1 MAHRLPARARTAVAV
16 TSILLFLFASFGAS
30 LARPDS
36 ALGAVL
42 PQLKRY
48 PYLTDLVQQSVTVN
62 WSTDRSQS
70 TGSVRYGISPN
81 CSSNTA
87 TASRQSISVGTVAQY
102 QWKASI
108 SGLSPDTL
116 YCYRVYLGSTDL
128 LATDPTPEF
137 RSQIPAGS
145 SAPFSFAVFG
155 DWGAVDASGN
165 NPDQAN
171 VMQQIA
177 TSGVRFAVTTGDTGY
192 PGGTQLTYG
201 DLYQKGADKS
211 AIFGP
216 EFWSRA
222 GDSIPLFNATG
233 NHGFNSVGLTNW
245 PQDRARATSGGRYE
259 MDNYCCTNG
268 TNAASYPSAWYAF
281 DAGVARF
288 YVLEAAWTEGNVGTA
303 DAYKNDY
310 DNHWAPSS
318 AQYQWLKNDLET
330 HPGGLKFAFWH
341 YPMYS
346 DNSTEDSSVFLQGPG
361 SLEGLLAANDVSIG
375 FNGHAHMYQRNLKP
389 AGGIVTYLTGGGG
402 AKVQPIGA
410 SGCTAL
416 DAYGIGWSNSANIGS
431 RCGSAPVPTSRA
443 EIFHFL
449 KVTVNGSSVTVAPT
463 NSLGRT
469 FDVQT
474 YSFGSSSDTEA
485 PTAPG
490 DVAASARNSET
501 VDLSW
506 SAATDNIG
514 VTGYDV
520 YRDGSPIASIGTPTS
535 YTDSTGSP
543 STTYIYAVRARDAAG
558 NTSPFSSDVSV
569 TMPPPSPT
577 VTFPP
582 TDDTYVQQSLPNNA
596 AGTATTL
603 QVDNSP
609 VKHILLKFNVV
620 GFAPQSITG
629 AKLRL
634 YVTDP
639 SVKGGDFFATQ
650 NTSWTEST
658 VTWNTAPA
666 TAGPAHAS
674 LGAVNAGTW
683 YDVDLSAL
691 VLDNGAVSLRISS
704 TSSDGANYASRSNSL
719 GFAPQLVVSYDG
731 TTQEPPVAPTEL
743 TASTT
748 NGDGPVTLTWTAPTG
763 SVDGYSVKRAAA
775 PAGPYTSIATVPTT
789 SASDTTAMS
798 GQTYYYVVNAVKAG
812 IESSASN
819 QASAVLRPASPSGLT
834 ATAGDGQIALAWNGQ
849 SGATSYL
856 VDRSTQPGGPH
867 TTIATQVGTG
877 FTDSGL
883 ANGTTYYYVVRAANT
898 GGASPASGEVSGTP
912 TVSTHTPVF
921 SDGFE
926 SGTLSNWTSFGGL
939 TVQSGLV
946 HSGTWAAQGN
956 TANGATYAKKQLP
969 ATYTDGSLRAYVYL
983 TSYASQVNLLRYRT
997 PTDGS
1002 LGYLFVNTAGKLS
1015 LRNDVGGV
1023 TTTSATTFTTGA
1035 WHSLEL
1041 RVTVNGSSSSTEVW
1055 LDGSRIA
1062 DLSLT
1067 NQNWGVTQ
1075 IGRIQIGEVQSGR
1088 TYNVAFDDVVFDTQF
1103 VGP

>member
-1 MAHRLPARARTAVAV
+1 MAHRLPERARTAVAI
-16 TSILLFLFASFGAS
+16 TSILLLLFASFGAS
-30 LARPDS
+30 LVRPDS
-36 ALGAVL
+36 ALGAVV

-48 PYLTDLVQQSVTVN
+48 PYLTDLVHQSVTVN
-62 WSTDRSQS
+62 WSTDTSQT

-87 TASRQSISVGTVAQY
+87 AASRQTISVGTVTQY
-102 QWKASI
+102 QWKASL

-137 RSQIPAGS
+137 RSQVPAGS

-155 DWGAVDASGN
+155 DWGAVDANGN

-171 VMQQIA
+171 LMQQIA
-177 TSGVRFAVTTGDTGY
+177 NSGVRFAVTTGDTGY

-216 EFWSRA
+216 EFWARA

-245 PQDRARATSGGRYE
+245 PQDQARATSGGRYQ
-259 MDNYCCTNG
+259 MDTYCCTNG

-288 YVLEAAWTEGNVGTA
+288 YVLEAAWTDGNVGTA

-310 DNHWAPSS
+310 DNHWTPSS
-318 AQYQWLKNDLET
+318 PQYQWLKHDLET

-346 DNSTEDSSVFLQGPG
+346 DNATEDSSVFLQGPG
-361 SLEGLLAANDVSIG
+361 SLEGLLAANGVSIG

-389 AGGIVTYLTGGGG
+389 TGGIVTYLTGGGG

-410 SGCTAL
+410 HGCSAL
-416 DAYGIGWSNSANIGS
+416 DAYGIGWSNSSNKGS
-431 RCGSAPVPTSRA
+431 RCGSAPVPTSRTQ
-443 EIFHFL
+443 IFHFL
-449 KVTVNGSSVTVAPT
+449 KVTVAGSSVTVTPT
-463 NSLGRT
+463 DSLGRT

-474 YSFGSSSDTEA
+474 YTFGSSSDTEP
-485 PTAPG
+485 PTTPG
-490 DVAASARNSET
+490 NLAASAPSATR

-506 SAATDNIG
+506 SAATDNVG
-514 VTGYDV
+514 VAGYEV
-520 YRDGSPIASIGTPTS
+520 YRDGTHIASIGTVTAYS
-535 YTDSTGSP
+535 DAAVSP
-543 STTYIYAVRARDAAG
+543 STTYAYAVRARDASG
-558 NTSPFSSDVSV
+558 NASPFSNDAPV
-569 TMPPPSPT
+569 TTPPPSPT
-577 VTFPP
+577 VAFSP
-582 TDDTYVQQSLPNNA
+582 TDDTYVQQAQPTQT
-596 AGTATTL
+596 AGSATTL

-609 VKHILLKFNVV
+609 VKDILLKFNVS

-639 SVKGGDFFATQ
+639 SANGGDFFATQ
-650 NTSWTEST
+650 NASWTEST

-666 TAGPAHAS
+666 TTGPPVAS
-674 LGAVNAGTW
+674 IGAVNAGAW
-683 YDVDLSAL
+683 YEVDLSSL
-691 VLDNGAVSLRISS
+691 VLGNGVVSLRVKS

-731 TTQEPPVAPTEL
+731 TTQEPPPAPTNL
-743 TASTT
+743 TASATS
-748 NGDGPVTLTWTAPTG
+748 GDAPVTLTWTAPLG
-763 SVDGYSVKRAAA
+763 RVDGYNVKRAQS
-775 PAGPYTSIATVPTT
+775 PGGPYTSIVTVPTT
-789 SASDTTAMS
+789 SASDATVMS
-798 GQTYYYVVNAVKAG
+798 GQTYYYVVTSVRDGA
-812 IESSASN
+812 ESSASN
-819 QASAVLRPASPSGLT
+819 QADAVLRPAAPTGVS
-834 ATAGDGQIALAWNGQ
+834 ATAGDGQIALVWSAA

-856 VDRSTQPGGPH
+856 VERSTQAGGPY
-867 TTIATQVGTG
+867 ATVASPVATG
-877 FTDSGL
+877 YTDTGL
-883 ANGTTYYYVVRAANT
+883 ANGTTYFYVVRASNL
-898 GGASPASGEVSGTP
+898 GGASPASGEVSATP
-912 TVSTHTPVF
+912 SASGHTVVF
-921 SDGFE
+921 TDGFE
-926 SGTLSNWTSFGGL
+926 TGNLSNWTTFGGL
-939 TVQSGLV
+939 SVQSTLF
-946 HSGTWAAQGN
+946 HSGTWAAQG
-956 TANGATYAKKQLP
+956 TTTNGATYAKKQLP

-983 TSYASQVNLLRYRT
+983 ASYASQVNLLRFRT
-997 PTDGS
+997 ATDGS

-1015 LRNDVGGV
+1015 LRNDIGAV
-1023 TTTSATTFTTGA
+1023 TTTSTTTFTTGA

-1041 RVTVNGSSSSTEVW
+1041 RVTVNGTSSSSEVW
-1055 LDGSRIA
+1055 LDGSRIG

-1067 NQNWGVTQ
+1067 NQNWGVAQ
-1075 IGRIQIGEVQSGR
+1075 IGKIQIGEVQSGR
-1088 TYNVAFDDVVFDTQF
+1088 TYNVVFDDVVFDTQLI
-1103 VGP
+1103 GP

>member
-1 MAHRLPARARTAVAV
+1 MAHRLPARARTAVAI
-16 TSILLFLFASFGAS
+16 TSILLLLFASFGAS

-36 ALGAVL
+36 AVGAA

-62 WSTDRSQS
+62 WSTDRSQT

-81 CSSNTA
+81 CSSSTA
-87 TASRQSISVGTVAQY
+87 TASRQTISVGTVSQY

-108 SGLSPDTL
+108 SGLLPDTL

-128 LATDPTPEF
+128 LATDPTPAF

-155 DWGAVDASGN
+155 DWGAVDGSGN

-171 VMQQIA
+171 VMQQISN
-177 TSGVRFAVTTGDTGY
+177 SGVRFALTTGDTGY

-201 DLYQKGADKS
+201 DLYQKGPNTS

-245 PQDRARATSGGRYE
+245 PQDKARATSGGRYE
-259 MDNYCCTNG
+259 MDTYCCTNG

-310 DNHWAPSS
+310 DNHWTPSS
-318 AQYQWLKNDLET
+318 PEYQWLKHDLET

-346 DNSTEDSSVFLQGPG
+346 DNSTEDSSTFLQGPG

-389 AGGIVTYLTGGGG
+389 SGGIITYLTGGGG
-402 AKVQPIGA
+402 AKLQPIGA

-416 DAYGIGWSNSANIGS
+416 DAYGIGWSNSANVGS

-463 NSLGRT
+463 DSLGRT

-474 YSFGSSSDTEA
+474 YTFGSSSDTEP

-490 DVAASARNSET
+490 NVAATARNSGT
-501 VDLSW
+501 VDLTW
-506 SAATDNIG
+506 SAATDNVG
-514 VTGYDV
+514 VTGYEV
-520 YRDGSPIASIGTPTS
+520 YRDGTPIASIGTPTS
-535 YTDSTGSP
+535 YTDSTVSP
-543 STTYIYAVRARDAAG
+543 STTYTYAVRARDATG
-558 NTSPFSSDVSV
+558 NTSELSSDVSV
-569 TMPPPSPT
+569 TTPPPSPT
-577 VTFPP
+577 VTFAP
-582 TDDTYVQQSLPNNA
+582 TDDTYVQQTLPDQA
-596 AGTATTL
+596 AGSATTL

-609 VKHILLKFNVV
+609 VKNILLKFNVS
-620 GFAPQSITG
+620 GFGPQSITG

-639 SVKGGDFFATQ
+639 SARGGDFFATQ
-650 NTSWTEST
+650 STSWTEST
-658 VTWNTAPA
+658 VTWNTGPA
-666 TAGPAHAS
+666 TTGSAIAS
-674 LGAVNAGTW
+674 LGAVNAGAW
-683 YDVDLSAL
+683 YDVDLSSL
-691 VLDNGAVSLRISS
+691 VVDNGVVSLRVTS

-719 GFAPQLVVSYDG
+719 GFAPQLVVSHDG
-731 TTQEPPVAPTEL
+731 TIQQPPPAPSAL
-743 TASTT
+743 AASTT
-748 NGDGPVTLTWTAPTG
+748 VGDAPVTLTWTAPGGT
-763 SVDGYSVKRAAA
+763 VDGYTVKRAPA
-775 PAGPYTSIATVPTT
+775 PSGPYTSIATVPTT
-789 SASDTTAMS
+789 SASDATVLS
-798 GQTYYYVVNAVKAG
+798 GQTYYYVVTAVRGG
-812 IESSASN
+812 IESSPSN
-819 QASAVLRPASPSGLT
+819 QASAVLRPAAPSSIT
-834 ATAGDGQIALAWNGQ
+834 ATAGDGQIALAWNGA
-849 SGATSYL
+849 SGATNYR
-856 VDRSTQPGGPH
+856 VERSTQAGGPY
-867 TTIATQVGTG
+867 TAVASPVGTG
-877 FTDSGL
+877 YTDMGL
-883 ANGTTYYYVVRAANT
+883 ANGTTYYYVVRASNS
-898 GGASPASGEVSGTP
+898 GGTSPASGEASGTP
-912 TVSTHTPVF
+912 TASSHTVVF

-926 SGTLSNWTSFGGL
+926 TGNLSNWTTFGGL
-939 TVQSGLV
+939 TIQSALF

-956 TANGATYAKKQLP
+956 TTNGATYAKKQLP
-969 ATYTDGSLRAYVYL
+969 ATYTDGSLRAHVHL
-983 TSYASQVNLLRYRT
+983 ASYASQVNLLRYRT
-997 PTDGS
+997 ATDGS
-1002 LGYLFVNTAGKLS
+1002 LGYLFVNTAGKLA
-1015 LRNDVGGV
+1015 LRNDVGAV

-1041 RVTVNGSSSSTEVW
+1041 RVTINGASSSTEVW
-1055 LDGSRIA
+1055 LDGSRID

-1067 NQNWGVTQ
+1067 NQNWGTAL
-1075 IGRIQIGEVQSGR
+1075 IGKVQIGEVQSGR
-1088 TYNVAFDDVVFDTQF
+1088 TYNVTFDDVVFDTQ
-1103 VGP
+1103 VIGP

>member
-1 MAHRLPARARTAVAV
+1 MAHRLPARARTAVAI
-16 TSILLFLFASFGAS
+16 TSILLLLFGAFGAS
-30 LARPDS
+30 LAQPDS

-62 WSTDRSQS
+62 WSTDKSKT
-70 TGSVRYGISPN
+70 TGSVRYGIAPN

-87 TASRQSISVGTVAQY
+87 TASRQTISVGTVSQY

-108 SGLSPDTL
+108 SGLAPDTL

-128 LATDPTPEF
+128 LGTDPTPEF
-137 RSQIPAGS
+137 RSQVPAGS

-155 DWGAVDASGN
+155 DWGAVDANGN

-177 TSGVRFAVTTGDTGY
+177 ASGVRFALTTGDTGY

-201 DLYQKGADKS
+201 DLYQKGANIS
-211 AIFGP
+211 TIFGP
-216 EFWSRA
+216 EFWARA

-245 PQDRARATSGGRYE
+245 PQDRARATSAGRYQ

-268 TNAASYPSAWYAF
+268 TNSASYPSAWYAF

-310 DNHWAPSS
+310 DNHWTPSS
-318 AQYQWLKNDLET
+318 PEYQWLKQDLET

-410 SGCTAL
+410 SGCTSL
-416 DAYGIGWSNSANIGS
+416 DAYGIGWSNSASVGS
-431 RCGSAPVPTSRA
+431 RCGSAPIPTSRTQ
-443 EIFHFL
+443 IFHFL
-449 KVTVNGSSVTVAPT
+449 KVTVNGAQVTVTPT
-463 NSLGRT
+463 DSLGNT

-474 YSFGSSSDTEA
+474 YTFGSSSDTEP
-485 PTAPG
+485 PTAPENLT
-490 DVAASARNSET
+490 ASAPNDTRVE
-501 VDLSW
+501 LSW
-506 SAATDNIG
+506 TAATDNVG

-520 YRDGSPIASIGTPTS
+520 YRDGSPIASIGTLTA
-535 YTDSTGSP
+535 YTDATVSP
-543 STTYIYAVRARDAAG
+543 STTYTYAVRARDAAG
-558 NTSPFSSDVSV
+558 NTSPFSSNVPV
-569 TMPPPSPT
+569 TTPPPSPT
-577 VTFPP
+577 VTFVP
-582 TDDTYVQQSLPNNA
+582 TDDTYVQQSLPTQT

-609 VKHILLKFNVV
+609 VKHILLKFNVS
-620 GFAPQSITG
+620 GFAPQSITA

-639 SVKGGDFFATQ
+639 SVQGGDVFATE

-666 TAGPAHAS
+666 TTGSAIAS
-674 LGAVNAGTW
+674 LGAVNAGAW
-683 YDVDLSAL
+683 YEVDLSSL
-691 VLDNGAVSLRISS
+691 VVDNGVVSLRISS

-719 GFAPQLVVSYDG
+719 GFAPELVVSHDG
-731 TTQEPPVAPTEL
+731 TTQQPPPPPTAL
-743 TASTT
+743 AASAT
-748 NGDGPVTLTWTAPTG
+748 NGDAPVTLTWTAPAGT
-763 SVDGYSVKRAAA
+763 VDGYNVKRAAA
-775 PAGPYTSIATVPTT
+775 SGGPYTTIATVPTT
-789 SASDTTAMS
+789 SASDTTALS
-798 GQTYYYVVNAVKAG
+798 GQTYYYVVTAVKAG
-812 IESSASN
+812 MESSPSN
-819 QASAVLRPASPSGLT
+819 QASAVLRPAAPSSLT
-834 ATAGDGQIALAWNGQ
+834 ATAGDGQVALAWNGA

-856 VDRSTQPGGPH
+856 VDRSTDAGGPY
-867 TTIATQVGTG
+867 TTIATQAGTG
-877 FTDSGL
+877 YTDSGL
-883 ANGTTYYYVVRAANT
+883 ANGTTYYYVVRASNS
-898 GGASPASGEVSGTP
+898 GGTSAASGEVSGTP
-912 TVSTHTPVF
+912 TVSSHTAVF

-926 SGTLSNWTSFGGL
+926 SGNLSNWTTFGGL
-939 TVQSGLV
+939 TVQSALV
-946 HSGTWAAQGN
+946 HAGTWAAQGN
-956 TANGATYAKKQLP
+956 TTNGATYAKKQLP
-969 ATYTDGSLRAYVYL
+969 ATYSDGSLRAYVYL

-997 PTDGS
+997 STDGS
-1002 LGYLFVNTAGKLS
+1002 LGYVFVNTAGKLS
-1015 LRNDVGGV
+1015 LRNDVGAV
-1023 TTTSATTFTTGA
+1023 TTTSATTFTTGT

-1041 RVTVNGSSSSTEVW
+1041 RVIVNGSSSSSEVW
-1055 LDGSRIA
+1055 LDGSRID
-1062 DLSLT
+1062 DLSLV
-1067 NQNWGVTQ
+1067 NQNWGPTP
-1075 IGRIQIGEVQSGR
+1075 IGKIQIGEVQSSR
-1088 TYNVAFDDVVFDTQF
+1088 TYNVAFDDVGFDTQHI
-1103 VGP
+1103 GP